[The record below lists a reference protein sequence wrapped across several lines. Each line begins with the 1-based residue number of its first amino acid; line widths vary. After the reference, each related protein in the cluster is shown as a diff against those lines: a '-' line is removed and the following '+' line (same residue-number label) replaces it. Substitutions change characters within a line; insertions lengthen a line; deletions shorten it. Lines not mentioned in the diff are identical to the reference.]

1 MAALTGGASFGED
14 VGIGVVFEPGATA
27 HAGDHMA
34 VGAAAHA
41 HGQNVVHG

>member
-1 MAALTGGASFGED
+1 MAALAGGASFGED

-27 HAGDHMA
+27 HAGNHMA

-41 HGQNVVHG
+41 YGQNVVRG

>member
-1 MAALTGGASFGED
+1 MAALAGGASFGED
-14 VGIGVVFEPGATA
+14 VGIGVVLEPGATA

-41 HGQNVVHG
+41 HGQNVVRG

>member
-1 MAALTGGASFGED
+1 MAALAGGACFGKD

-41 HGQNVVHG
+41 HGQNVVRG

>member
-1 MAALTGGASFGED
+1 MAALTGGASFDED